1 MVTTASVTQD
11 ELKCYIRN
19 IPDFPKPG
27 ILFRDITPLLQSG
40 VMFRKAISQFADR
53 YATKQL
59 DAVVAVESRG
69 LIFGAALADRLG
81 AGLILVRK
89 AGKLPA
95 KTVQTTYTLE
105 YGQGTLEMH
114 ADSLPE
120 GARVVL
126 IDDLLATGGTM
137 GAVVK
142 LLEHF
147 HAQIVEVA
155 FLVELA
161 DLEGRKRLGHHP
173 VFSLVQYGV

>member
-1 MVTTASVTQD
+1 MTIATFTQ
-11 ELKCYIRN
+11 EQLKRYIRD
-19 IPDFPKPG
+19 IPDFPKRG

-40 VMFRKAISQFADR
+40 AMFRKAINQFADR

-81 AGLILVRK
+81 VGLVLVRK
-89 AGKLPA
+89 AGKLPH
-95 KTVQTTYTLE
+95 KTIKATYTLE
-105 YGQGTLEMH
+105 YGEGALEMH

-120 GARVVL
+120 QARVVL
-126 IDDLLATGGTM
+126 IDDLLATGGTT

-147 HAQIVEVA
+147 RAHLVEVA
-155 FLVELA
+155 FLIELTA
-161 DLEGRKRLGHHP
+161 LEGRKRLGHHP
-173 VFSLVQYGV
+173 IFSLLHY